1 MTAEATD
8 PQGATPDPLA
18 AAEVDAE
25 REAAAIA
32 GPGGES
38 QLGYEHALVA
48 EEPRTAG
55 RALEG
60 GIDIDAVS
68 MTQAVVG
75 GIAAERVT
83 IGQGFV
89 GGTAAERVRIDRGG
103 AYGIVAGRVRIDRGG
118 AARVVA
124 NRVSIDRGGAGAVM
138 GWRVRLGRGSISGA
152 VIAGRVDG
160 EVKALLD
167 WRGVLAV
174 AIPAAV
180 VAYLLRRR

>member
-1 MTAEATD
+1 MTGGAME
-8 PQGATPDPLA
+8 PQDATPDILA
-18 AAEVDAE
+18 AAEADAQ

-38 QLGYEHALVA
+38 PLDIEQALVVD
-48 EEPRTAG
+48 EPRTAG

-60 GIDIDAVS
+60 GIDVDAVS

-83 IGQGFV
+83 IEQGLV
-89 GGTAAERVRIDRGG
+89 GGIAAERVHLARGFASGVVAGKVRIAQGG
-103 AYGIVAGRVRIDRGG
+103 AV
-118 AARVVA
+118 RVVA

-160 EVKALLD
+160 EVRTLLD
-167 WRGVLAV
+167 WRGVLAIAV
-174 AIPAAV
+174 PAAV
-180 VAYLLRRR
+180 VAYLLRKR